1 MGSGSF
7 KIQVRV
13 QPRAI
18 RDEVRFE
25 EGGTLNVRINAPP
38 VKGAAN
44 KRLISLIARR
54 LGIAGSQIVIHSG
67 AGSRNK
73 IIEIQGVHEKPD
85 DLLKRLKESHKT

>member
-1 MGSGSF
+1 MESGSF
-7 KIQVRV
+7 KFQVRV

-18 RDEVRFE
+18 RDEVRIE
-25 EGGTLNVRINAPP
+25 ESGTLHVRINAPP

-44 KRLISLIARR
+44 KRLVSLIAQRF
-54 LGIAGSQIVIHSG
+54 GIAKSQVVIHSG